1 MGDEAHTGIM
11 ETTALSPEIEA
22 LLALQADDAVLDA
35 LEAKLAGLDPRA
47 RELDRVRRVAE
58 EAIAR
63 ARAVV
68 EAEEKRQAV
77 MQARVAE
84 HKQLHTRNVQHLEA
98 VRKMRDA
105 TAATA
110 QVEQARQMLA
120 AEESELETIGRRLG
134 ELRNNVH
141 AHEVALAAL
150 DEEQRAAREA
160 LAADRAS
167 VQGELAAAR
176 ARRDGTAARVSR
188 SLLGRYDRIRQR
200 RRGVGDVVYALRG
213 PSCGNCDTAIPLQ
226 RRTIMQR
233 TATIEPCEA
242 CGVLLYAGN

>member
-1 MGDEAHTGIM
+1 M
-11 ETTALSPEIEA
+11 ETKALSPEIES
-22 LLALQADDAVLDA
+22 LLALQADDRVLDA
-35 LEAKLAGLDPRA
+35 IESKMAGLEPRA
-47 RELDRVRRVAE
+47 RELDRVRRAAE
-58 EAIAR
+58 ETVAR
-63 ARAVV
+63 ARVAV
-68 EAEEKRQAV
+68 EAEEKRHAV

-84 HKQLHTRNVQHLEA
+84 HKQLHTRNVQQLEA

-105 TAATA
+105 TAATS

-134 ELRNNVH
+134 ELRHV
-141 AHEVALAAL
+141 AEEKERALAAL

-160 LAADRAS
+160 LAGDRAS
-167 VQGELAAAR
+167 VEGELAAAR
-176 ARRDGTAARVSR
+176 SRRDGTANRVSR

-200 RRGVGDVVYALRG
+200 RKGTGDVVYPLRG

-233 TATIEPCEA
+233 TASIEPCEA
-242 CGVLLYAGN
+242 CGVLLYATN

>member
-1 MGDEAHTGIM
+1 MEAK
-11 ETTALSPEIEA
+11 ALSPEIES
-22 LLALQADDAVLDA
+22 LLALQADDGVLDA
-35 LEAKLAGLDPRA
+35 LEAKLAGLEPRA

-58 EAIAR
+58 EALAR
-63 ARAVV
+63 ARAAV
-68 EAEEKRQAV
+68 EAEEKRQSA

-84 HKQLHTRNVQHLEA
+84 HRQLHARNVQQLET

-110 QVEQARQMLA
+110 QVEQARDMLA

-134 ELRNNVH
+134 EQRMAV
-141 AHEVALAAL
+141 EVQERALAAL

-167 VQGELAAAR
+167 IQQEIAAAR
-176 ARRDGTAARVSR
+176 ARRDGTATRVSR
-188 SLLGRYDRIRQR
+188 ALLGRYDRIRQR
-200 RRGVGDVVYALRG
+200 RKGHGAAVYALRG

-226 RRTIMQR
+226 RRTMMQR
-233 TATIEPCEA
+233 SGAVEPCEA
-242 CGVLLYAGN
+242 CGVLLYATG

>member
-1 MGDEAHTGIM
+1 M
-11 ETTALSPEIEA
+11 ETKALSSEIA
-22 LLALQADDAVLDA
+22 SLLALQDDDRGLDA
-35 LEAKLAGLDPRA
+35 LEAKIAGLEPRA
-47 RELDRVRRVAE
+47 RELDRVRKGAE

-63 ARAVV
+63 ARAAV

-84 HKQLHTRNVQHLEA
+84 HKQLHTRNVQQLEA
-98 VRKMRDA
+98 VRKVRDA

-120 AEESELETIGRRLG
+120 AEESELETIGRRVG
-134 ELRNNVH
+134 ELRHGVD
-141 AHEVALAAL
+141 EKERALAAL
-150 DEEQRAAREA
+150 DEEQRAARDL
-160 LAADRAS
+160 LAADRGS

-176 ARRDGTAARVSR
+176 ERRDGTAARVSR
-188 SLLGRYDRIRQR
+188 ALLGRSDRIRQR
-200 RRGVGDVVYALRG
+200 RKGHGAAVYALRG
-213 PSCGNCDTAIPLQ
+213 PTCGNCDTAIPLQ

-233 TATIEPCEA
+233 TGAIEPCEA

>member
-1 MGDEAHTGIM
+1 M
-11 ETTALSPEIEA
+11 ETKALNPEIA
-22 LLALQADDAVLDA
+22 SLLALQDDDRVLDA
-35 LEAKLAGLDPRA
+35 LQAKIAGLEPRA
-47 RELDRVRRVAE
+47 RELDRVRTAAE
-58 EAIAR
+58 EALAR
-63 ARAVV
+63 ARGAV
-68 EAEEKRQAV
+68 EAEEKRLAV

-84 HKQLHTRNVQHLEA
+84 HKQLHTRNVQQLEA
-98 VRKMRDA
+98 VRKVRDA

-134 ELRNNVH
+134 ELRH
-141 AHEVALAAL
+141 AADEKERALAAL

-167 VQGELAAAR
+167 VEGELAAAR
-176 ARRDGTAARVSR
+176 GRRNGTANGVSR
-188 SLLGRYDRIRQR
+188 ALLGRYDRIRQR
-200 RRGVGDVVYALRG
+200 RKGTGDVVYALRG

-233 TATIEPCEA
+233 TGSIEPCEA

>member
-1 MGDEAHTGIM
+1 M
-11 ETTALSPEIEA
+11 ETKALSPKIES
-22 LLALQADDAVLDA
+22 LLALQADDRVLDA
-35 LEAKLAGLDPRA
+35 LDAKIAGLEPRA
-47 RELDRVRRVAE
+47 RELDRVRAGAE
-58 EAIAR
+58 EAVAR
-63 ARAVV
+63 ARAAV
-68 EAEEKRQAV
+68 EAEEKRQAL

-84 HKQLHTRNVQHLEA
+84 HKQLHTRNVQQLEA
-98 VRKMRDA
+98 VRKVRDA

-134 ELRNNVH
+134 ELRH
-141 AHEVALAAL
+141 AVDEKERALAAL
-150 DEEQRAAREA
+150 DEQQRAARDE

-167 VQGELAAAR
+167 VEGERAAAR
-176 ARRDGTAARVSR
+176 ARRDGTARGVSR
-188 SLLGRYDRIRQR
+188 ALLGKYDRIRQR
-200 RRGVGDVVYALRG
+200 RKGTGDVVYALRG

-233 TATIEPCEA
+233 TGAIEPCEA

>member
-1 MGDEAHTGIM
+1 MDDEVRTGTM
-11 ETTALSPEIEA
+11 ETKALSPEIES
-22 LLALQADDAVLDA
+22 LLALQADDHVLDT

-58 EAIAR
+58 DSLAR
-63 ARAVV
+63 ARAAVD
-68 EAEEKRQAV
+68 AEEKRHAA

-84 HKQLHTRNVQHLEA
+84 HKQLHTRNVQQLEA

-134 ELRNNVH
+134 EQRHNVD
-141 AHEVALAAL
+141 AQERALAAL
-150 DEEQRAAREA
+150 DEEQRAARDA

-176 ARRDGTAARVSR
+176 ARRDGTANKVSR

-200 RRGVGDVVYALRG
+200 RKGTGDVVYPLRG

-233 TATIEPCEA
+233 TGSIEPCEA
-242 CGVLLYAGN
+242 CGVLLYAAN

>member
-1 MGDEAHTGIM
+1 M
-11 ETTALSPEIEA
+11 ETKALSPEIES
-22 LLALQADDAVLDA
+22 LLALQADDRVLDA
-35 LEAKLAGLDPRA
+35 LAAKIAGLEPRA
-47 RELDRVRRVAE
+47 RELDRARAAAE
-58 EAIAR
+58 EAITR
-63 ARAVV
+63 ARGAV

-77 MQARVAE
+77 MQARIAE
-84 HKQLHTRNVQHLEA
+84 HKQLHTRNVQQLEA
-98 VRKMRDA
+98 VRKLRDA

-134 ELRNNVH
+134 ELRH
-141 AHEVALAAL
+141 AVEDKERALAAL

-160 LAADRAS
+160 LAADHAS
-167 VQGELAAAR
+167 VEGELATAR
-176 ARRDGTAARVSR
+176 ARRDGTAIGVSR
-188 SLLGRYDRIRQR
+188 ALLGRYDRIRQR
-200 RRGVGDVVYALRG
+200 RKGTGDVVYPLRG

-233 TATIEPCEA
+233 TGAIEPCEA